1 MLALVND
8 PAVWASFGTLVLL
21 EIILGVDNIIFISII
36 AGRLPEEQR
45 PRARYLGLSGA
56 LVMRIILLASIT
68 WIMGLTATVFSA
80 FGIDFSWRDL
90 ILLGG
95 GLFLIYKATGEIY
108 AEVEGNHIESNAG
121 GQASFSTVILQI
133 IVVDLV
139 FSIDSVITAV
149 GIADHLEV
157 MIAAVIIS
165 VLVMMV
171 AATPIAAFIE
181 KHPSTKMLAL
191 AFLVMVGM
199 ALMADGAHFHVER
212 GFIYAAMVFSLFVE
226 AMNLLRGKRA
236 RKRFMEP

>member
-1 MLALVND
+1 MLELLND
-8 PAVWASFGTLVLL
+8 PGVWASFGTLVLL

-56 LVMRIILLASIT
+56 LVMRIALLASIS
-68 WIMGLTATVFSA
+68 WIMGLTASVMSV
-80 FGIDFSWRDL
+80 FGIDLSWRDL

-108 AEVEGNHIESNAG
+108 VEVEGQHEEGSKSGSAT
-121 GQASFSTVILQI
+121 FSAVIAQI
-133 IVVDLV
+133 IMVDLV

-149 GIADHLEV
+149 GIADHIEV

-165 VLVMMV
+165 VIVMMV

-181 KHPSTKMLAL
+181 RHPSMKMLAL
-191 AFLVMVGM
+191 AFLVMIGM
-199 ALMADGAHFHVER
+199 ALMADGMHFHVER
-212 GFIYAAMVFSLFVE
+212 GFIYSAMVFSLFVE
-226 AMNLLRGKRA
+226 VLNLVRGKRA
-236 RKRFMEP
+236 RKRFMQP